1 MVTEMNNL
9 ENQSTLVRRL
19 GEFLIRYGLVLVLGW
34 IGAMKFT
41 AYEAAGIKALVE
53 TSPFMSW
60 MYKVFSLQAT
70 SNIIGVAEITAA
82 VLIAIRPISAKL
94 SAIGSVLAVLTFLA
108 TLTFLFSLPG
118 WEQSLGGFPAL
129 SGSGGF
135 LLKDTVLLGAA
146 LFTLGDS
153 LTAADIYSATFAAMF
168 RPLPGAQCAME
179 GSTRAAF
186 EFCDAATLDAL
197 DPVLFE
203 HRDAMY
209 RDHLELPLAL

>member
-1 MVTEMNNL
+1 MAVKMKTL
-9 ENQSTLVRRL
+9 ESRGALLRKS

-41 AYEAAGIKALVE
+41 AYEAEGIRSLVE
-53 TSPFMSW
+53 TSPFMNW

-82 VLIAIRPISAKL
+82 VLIAIRPLSAKL
-94 SAIGSVLAVLTFLA
+94 SAVGSVLAVFTFLA

-118 WEQSLGGFPAL
+118 WEKSLGGFPAL

-135 LLKDTVLLGAA
+135 LLKDIVLLGAA

-153 LTAADIYSATFAAMF
+153 LTGEM
-168 RPLPGAQCAME
+168 Q
-179 GSTRAAF
+179 
-186 EFCDAATLDAL
+186 
-197 DPVLFE
+197 
-203 HRDAMY
+203 
-209 RDHLELPLAL
+209 

>member
-1 MVTEMNNL
+1 MVTKINTH
-9 ENQSTLVRRL
+9 ENQSALVRNT
-19 GEFLIRYGLVLVLGW
+19 GEFLIRYGLVIVLGW

-41 AYEAAGIKALVE
+41 AYEAAGIETLVA

-70 SNIIGVAEITAA
+70 SNMIGVAEITAA
-82 VLIAIRPISAKL
+82 VLIAIRPLSAKL
-94 SAIGSVLAVLTFLA
+94 SAVGSVLAICTFLA

-118 WEQSLGGFPAL
+118 WEKSLGGFPAL

-153 LTAADIYSATFAAMF
+153 L
-168 RPLPGAQCAME
+168 ME
-179 GSTRAAF
+179 KQ
-186 EFCDAATLDAL
+186 
-197 DPVLFE
+197 
-203 HRDAMY
+203 
-209 RDHLELPLAL
+209 

>member
-1 MVTEMNNL
+1 LVIEMSIAKD
-9 ENQSTLVRRL
+9 QKTLVQKL

-53 TSPFMSW
+53 TSPLMSW
-60 MYKVFSLQAT
+60 MYKFLSLQAT
-70 SNIIGVAEITAA
+70 SNVIGVAELSAA
-82 VLIAIRPISAKL
+82 LLIAIRPLSARL
-94 SAIGSVLAVLTFLA
+94 SAIGSVLAVFTFLT

-118 WEQSLGGFPAL
+118 WEKSLGGFPAL

-153 LTAADIYSATFAAMF
+153 LTAAK
-168 RPLPGAQCAME
+168 R
-179 GSTRAAF
+179 
-186 EFCDAATLDAL
+186 
-197 DPVLFE
+197 
-203 HRDAMY
+203 
-209 RDHLELPLAL
+209 

>member
-1 MVTEMNNL
+1 MVTEMKIL
-9 ENQSTLVRRL
+9 ENPSALLRNS
-19 GEFLIRYGLVLVLGW
+19 GEFLIRYGLVIVLGW

-41 AYEAAGIKALVE
+41 AYEAEGIKTLVE

-82 VLIAIRPISAKL
+82 ALIAIRPLSAKL
-94 SAIGSVLAVLTFLA
+94 SAVGSVLAVCTFLA

-118 WEQSLGGFPAL
+118 WEKSLGGFPAL

-135 LLKDTVLLGAA
+135 LLKDIVLLGAA

-153 LTAADIYSATFAAMF
+153 LTGKK
-168 RPLPGAQCAME
+168 R
-179 GSTRAAF
+179 
-186 EFCDAATLDAL
+186 
-197 DPVLFE
+197 
-203 HRDAMY
+203 
-209 RDHLELPLAL
+209 

>member
-1 MVTEMNNL
+1 MTAEVQTI
-9 ENQSTLVRRL
+9 SVRKNPFERL
-19 GEFLIRYGLVLVLGW
+19 GAFFIRYGLVLVLGW

-41 AYEAAGIKALVE
+41 AYEAEGIKTLVE

-70 SNIIGVAEITAA
+70 SNVIGIAELTAA
-82 VLIAIRPISAKL
+82 ALIAIRPLAPKL
-94 SAIGSVLAVLTFLA
+94 SAIGSVLAVFTFLT

-118 WEQSLGGFPAL
+118 WEKSLGGFPAL

-153 LTAADIYSATFAAMF
+153 LTGKQQA
-168 RPLPGAQCAME
+168 
-179 GSTRAAF
+179 
-186 EFCDAATLDAL
+186 
-197 DPVLFE
+197 
-203 HRDAMY
+203 
-209 RDHLELPLAL
+209 